1 MPRVLIIED
10 DKRIAQALDIRIKRA
25 GYETQIAHD
34 AVSGVTL
41 AAQFQPDALLVDINL
56 PLGDGFAVVEQI
68 HTRSSAP
75 VRTIYITASKKPG
88 LMERAAATGAFGF
101 IEKPY
106 TPESLLLMLGQATE
120 GATTTI
126 AASPR

>member
-1 MPRVLIIED
+1 MSRVLIIED

-25 GYETQIAHD
+25 GYETQVAHD
-34 AVSGVTL
+34 AVSGVAQ

-56 PLGDGFAVVEQI
+56 PLGDGFVVVEQI
-68 HTRSSAP
+68 HAQRSRP
-75 VRTIYITASKKPG
+75 IPTIYITASKKPG
-88 LMERAAATGAFGF
+88 LMERAAATRAFGF

-120 GATTTI
+120 RVPATI
-126 AASPR
+126 SAASR

>member
-25 GYETQIAHD
+25 GYETQVAHD
-34 AVSGVTL
+34 AVSGVAQ
-41 AAQFQPDALLVDINL
+41 AAQFHPDALLVDINL

-68 HTRSSAP
+68 HAQRAGVVP
-75 VRTIYITASKKPG
+75 TIYITASKKPG

-120 GATTTI
+120 GATATT
-126 AASPR
+126 ASSPR